1 MLFPMLKEHLADV
14 IDELVSVSNR
24 RWIDALLQK
33 FDTEVTKTHLM
44 MQQAQD
50 LVAVHTD
57 YVNGICNVLLG

>member
-24 RWIDALLQK
+24 RRIDALLQK

-57 YVNGICNVLLG
+57 YVIGICDVLLG